1 MITNKRAL
9 KSTILAEDGEIIV
22 IGGLIKDSVRTQVSG
37 VPLLRSIPYLGALFR
52 WNKDTHTK
60 TNLMVFLRPTIVRS
74 RHDSREISEKR
85 YNALRNLSKPA
96 SQDSNSL
103 LLPVDPHQLFEGNLQ
118 DPPAVD
124 LRKPEADRP

>member
-1 MITNKRAL
+1 
-9 KSTILAEDGEIIV
+9 
-22 IGGLIKDSVRTQVSG
+22 
-37 VPLLRSIPYLGALFR
+37 
-52 WNKDTHTK
+52 
-60 TNLMVFLRPTIVRS
+60 MVFLRPTIVRS

>member
-1 MITNKRAL
+1 M
-9 KSTILAEDGEIIV
+9 

-74 RHDSREISEKR
+74 KDDINAISQKR
-85 YNALRNLSKPA
+85 YNTLRELGQPDAK
-96 SQDSNSL
+96 DSRG
-103 LLPVDPHQLFEGNLQ
+103 LLPSDPQQMFDGIQ
-118 DPPAVD
+118 PA
-124 LRKPEADRP
+124 PRP